1 MLVSTK
7 ELVLQAVV
15 QGVMLGAVSIFIY
28 TRAVAALG
36 PATTS
41 LFSAAVPSI
50 TTLAA
55 VPLLGEVP
63 DVVSAIGLAVV
74 TLGMIVAVR
83 R

>member
-1 MLVSTK
+1 
-7 ELVLQAVV
+7 
-15 QGVMLGAVSIFIY
+15 MLGAVSIFIY
-28 TRAVAALG
+28 TRAVAAL
-36 PATTS
+36 A
-41 LFSAAVPSI
+41 
-50 TTLAA
+50 LAA